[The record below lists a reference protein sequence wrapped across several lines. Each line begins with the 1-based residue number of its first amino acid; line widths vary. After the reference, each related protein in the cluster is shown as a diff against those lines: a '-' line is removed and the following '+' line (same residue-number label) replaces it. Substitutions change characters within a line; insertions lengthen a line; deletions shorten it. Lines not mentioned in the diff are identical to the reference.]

1 MGNWTGDWFILAVLT
16 AIIWGTVPFF
26 EKRGAADLT
35 PTAAVFV
42 RCAAASLGMLIAWI
56 VSLVWMAKRPD
67 MPSIFQTLRAA
78 GWVPVL
84 YMSAGALIGSVLG
97 QFTNLAALRTG
108 EISRISPVT
117 ASWPILTFAIGVLA
131 FGEALTLHKIAGLAL
146 VVGGVVLM
154 RL

>member
-1 MGNWTGDWFILAVLT
+1 MKWTGDWFVLAVLT

-26 EKRGAADLT
+26 EKRGAAALT

-42 RCAAASLGMLIAWI
+42 RCLAASVGMLVAWI
-56 VSLVWMAKRPD
+56 VSLVWIARRPD
-67 MPSIFQTLRAA
+67 APSIFQTLRAA

-84 YMSAGALIGSVLG
+84 YMMAGGLIGSVLG

-108 EISRISPVT
+108 EISRLAPIT
-117 ASWPILTFAIGVLA
+117 ASWPILTFAIGVAA
-131 FGEALTLHKIAGLAL
+131 FGEPLTWAKVAGLVL

-154 RL
+154 RVA